1 MGKRKLTKG
10 AASKPAPGRKTP
22 WLFWGIAGLAAVVV
36 AGVVGYLLLDAGRLP
51 EARPGKIAPDFTLA
65 LFDGKRVTL
74 SSLKGRP
81 VLLNFWSST

>member
-1 MGKRKLTKG
+1 MTKD
-10 AASKPAPGRKTP
+10 AASKPVPSKKTS

-36 AGVVGYLLLDAGRLP
+36 AGVAGYLLFDVGRLP
-51 EARPGKIAPDFTLA
+51 EARPGKPAPDFTLT